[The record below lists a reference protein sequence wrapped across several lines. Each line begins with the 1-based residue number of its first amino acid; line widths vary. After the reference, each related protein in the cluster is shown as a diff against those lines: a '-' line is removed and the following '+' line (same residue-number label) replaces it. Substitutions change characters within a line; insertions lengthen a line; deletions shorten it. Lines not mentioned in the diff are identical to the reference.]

1 MFNKRETEEKN
12 IRNSI
17 SAFFTSKN
25 CNRSSAEDFYNSYI
39 LRKKVV
45 IEGKT
50 HALEK
55 GSPVNQK
62 KLNWELYILEL
73 VKRNKDFAMDIIREL
88 LKRPVSIEKKDDLLR
103 RAKRVLES

>member
-39 LRKKVV
+39 LRKK
-45 IEGKT
+45 GC
-50 HALEK
+50 
-55 GSPVNQK
+55 
-62 KLNWELYILEL
+62 Y
-73 VKRNKDFAMDIIREL
+73 
-88 LKRPVSIEKKDDLLR
+88 
-103 RAKRVLES
+103 